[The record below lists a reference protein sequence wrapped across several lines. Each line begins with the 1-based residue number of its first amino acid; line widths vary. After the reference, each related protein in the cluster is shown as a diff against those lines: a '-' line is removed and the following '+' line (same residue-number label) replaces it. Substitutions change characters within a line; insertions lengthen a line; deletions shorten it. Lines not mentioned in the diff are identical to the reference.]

1 MATTKKDYYEVLGV
15 KRDASEKD
23 IRGAYRR
30 LARQYHPDVS
40 PNDKTAEERFKEI
53 SEAYEV
59 LSDKEK
65 RGKYDRYGHDWQ
77 YAEQA
82 EAARAQAGYGGGP
95 FRYTYST
102 SGNPD
107 MDDVFSGGA
116 GGDFSSIFGDL
127 FGSAGRGTRGRGQY
141 QSIPGQDIEHPVT
154 VSLEEAFAGTTRLL
168 TIPSAEGTPRRL
180 EVKIPA
186 GVREGSRVRVASEG
200 APSPFGG
207 PKGDLYLVVSIS
219 PNKTFERE
227 GDDLHV
233 KIPVPLHVAV
243 LGGEVEVPTPK
254 GTKLALKLPAETQN
268 GRNFRLKGQGMPHL
282 GGDGR
287 GDLFAE
293 VQVVLPTQLND
304 EERKLFQRLAEL
316 REHAGATR

>member
-1 MATTKKDYYEVLGV
+1 MAAKKDYYAVLGV

-23 IRGAYRR
+23 IRAAYRR

-59 LSDKEK
+59 VSDKEK
-65 RGKYDRYGHDWQ
+65 REKYNRYGHDWQ
-77 YAEQA
+77 HAEQA
-82 EAARAQAGYGGGP
+82 EAARAQAGFGGSGP
-95 FRYTYST
+95 FRYSYST
-102 SGNPD
+102 SGNPNGED
-107 MDDVFSGGA
+107 PFGG
-116 GGDFSSIFGDL
+116 GGDFSDIFGGM
-127 FGSAGRGTRGRGQY
+127 FGGAGRGGRGQY
-141 QSIPGQDIEHPVT
+141 QTIPGQDVEHPMT
-154 VSLEEAFAGTTRLL
+154 VSLEEAYAGTTRLL
-168 TIPSAEGTPRRL
+168 SMPGVDGGPRRI

-186 GVREGSRVRVASEG
+186 GVRDGSRVRVASEG

-207 PKGDLYLVVSIS
+207 PKGDLYLVVSVS
-219 PNKTFERE
+219 HNKTFERE

-233 KIPVPLHVAV
+233 KTPVPLHVAA

-254 GTKLALKLPAETQN
+254 GTKLALRLPAETQN
-268 GRNFRLKGQGMPHL
+268 GRKFRLKGQGMPHL

-304 EERKLFQRLAEL
+304 EERQLFQRLAEL
-316 REHAGATR
+316 REQAGVTR

>member
-1 MATTKKDYYEVLGV
+1 MAAKRDYYEVLGV
-15 KRDASEKD
+15 KRDASEKE
-23 IRGAYRR
+23 IRQAYRR

-40 PNDKTAEERFKEI
+40 PNDKKAEKAFKEI

-65 RGKYDRYGHDWQ
+65 RQKYDRYGHDWQ

-82 EAARAQAGYGGGP
+82 EAARAQAGFGGSGP
-95 FRYTYST
+95 FRYSYST
-102 SGNPD
+102 SGNAD
-107 MDDVFSGGA
+107 FEDLFGR
-116 GGDFSSIFGDL
+116 GGDFSSIFSDL
-127 FGSAGRGTRGRGQY
+127 FGGAARGGRSRVRY
-141 QSIPGQDIEHPVT
+141 ENVPGQDIEQPVT
-154 VSLEEAFAGTTRLL
+154 VSLEEAYTGTTRVLSM
-168 TIPSAEGTPRRL
+168 PSAEGAPRRI

-186 GVREGSRVRVASEG
+186 GVREGSRVRVASGG

-219 PNKTFERE
+219 PHKTFERE
-227 GDDLHV
+227 GDDLRV
-233 KIPVPLHVAV
+233 QVPVPLHVAV

-254 GTKLALKLPAETQN
+254 GTKLALRVPPETQN
-268 GRNFRLKGQGMPHL
+268 GRKFRLKGQGMPHL

-304 EERKLFQRLAEL
+304 EERRLFQRLAEL
-316 REHAGATR
+316 RERAGVTR

>member
-1 MATTKKDYYEVLGV
+1 MATKKDYYEVLGV

-40 PNDKTAEERFKEI
+40 PNDKAAEERFKEI

-59 LSDKEK
+59 LSEKEK
-65 RGKYDRYGHDWQ
+65 RAKYDRYGHNWEFG
-77 YAEQA
+77 EQA
-82 EAARAQAGYGGGP
+82 EAARKAGGFRQGPYSYSNSSAGGNPNMEDIFGGG
-95 FRYTYST
+95 
-102 SGNPD
+102 
-107 MDDVFSGGA
+107 GA
-116 GGDFSSIFGDL
+116 DFGSMFGDL
-127 FGSAGRGTRGRGQY
+127 FGGGGRGGRSRVHY
-141 QSIPGQDIEHPVT
+141 ETMPGQDIEQPVT
-154 VSLEEAFAGTTRLL
+154 VSLEEAYAGTTRMLAM
-168 TIPSAEGTPRRL
+168 PGPEGTPRRL

-207 PKGDLYLVVSIS
+207 PKGDLYLVVSIM
-219 PNKTFERE
+219 PHKTFERE

-233 KIPVPLHVAV
+233 KVPAPLHVAV
-243 LGGEVEVPTPK
+243 LGGEIEVPTPK
-254 GTKLALKLPAETQN
+254 GTKLALRLPAETQN
-268 GRNFRLKGQGMPHL
+268 GRKFRLKGQGMPHL
-282 GGDGR
+282 GGGGH

-304 EERKLFQRLAEL
+304 EERALFQRLAEL
-316 REHAGATR
+316 REQAGVTR